1 MSGELTVPKETGL
14 QIHNLNV
21 SPLPQMRIN
30 CGDENSFIQ
39 MSHDR
44 TDVLGIVWNEERIG
58 LITTDRTSIVQ
69 FYPEVK
75 PITKIFLRKEESRRK
90 RDMFGQ
96 PVGPVV
102 WEGEFTP
109 IVFTK
114 TKLIQFLQ
122 TQKSNLPDDVLSAI
136 RNMRITEKKS
146 QQEEMLNLDDEDN
159 MRTVIEEETS
169 TNIPK
174 RFMMTLP
181 VCDGY
186 EGNFEFEAGVAVIED
201 EYGRKTK
208 RKGIELRCLNAREVL
223 RDMMQTVLEK
233 MPERIPQYYGAMS
246 VGVLPKDGW

>member
-136 RNMRITEKKS
+136 RNMRVTEKAS
-146 QQEEMLNLDDEDN
+146 QQEEMLNLDNEDHV
-159 MRTVIEEETS
+159 RTVIEEETS

-174 RFMMTLP
+174 RFSLTLP
-181 VCDGY
+181 VCDSY
-186 EGNFEFEAGVAVIED
+186 EG
-201 EYGRKTK
+201 
-208 RKGIELRCLNAREVL
+208 
-223 RDMMQTVLEK
+223 
-233 MPERIPQYYGAMS
+233 
-246 VGVLPKDGW
+246 